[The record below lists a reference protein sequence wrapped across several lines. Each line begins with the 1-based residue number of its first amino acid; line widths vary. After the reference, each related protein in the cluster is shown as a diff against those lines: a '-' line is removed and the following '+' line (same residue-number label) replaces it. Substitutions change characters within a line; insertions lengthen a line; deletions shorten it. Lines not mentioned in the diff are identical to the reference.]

1 MNTLNVIL
9 IVLAAGLVAMGCV
22 KADRVRGWRES
33 FNPSA
38 PELPDS
44 AFVAARVVLF
54 GMAGVAI
61 FSVFQFMTVVADAE
75 WSDDE
80 LNSAVSQATAE
91 LDGTS
96 RFGDIFDDDS
106 GFDEQFATMIEEEV
120 VENGGG
126 GAPQSGVDAGSTASN
141 KPSDADY
148 TVMASGADAAF
159 CVHVVR
165 TRSKDG
171 DYTPPG
177 IAGNPGTVTVP
188 SYDFAVTSR
197 KGEC

>member
-1 MNTLNVIL
+1 MVVLL
-9 IVLAAGLVAMGCV
+9 LVLAAGLVAMGCV
-22 KADRVRGWRES
+22 KADRVRRWRRS

-54 GMAGVAI
+54 GMAGVGI
-61 FSVFQFMTVVADAE
+61 FSAFQFMAVVADAE

-80 LNSAVSQATAE
+80 LSSAVSRAAE
-91 LDGTS
+91 ELNGTS
-96 RFGDIFDDDS
+96 RFGDIFGDDS
-106 GFDEQFATMIEEEV
+106 SFDEESATMIEDEV
-120 VENGGG
+120 VEHGGG
-126 GAPQSGVDAGSTASN
+126 GAPQSGVDAGPAPLN
-141 KPSDADY
+141 KPSGADY
-148 TVMASGADAAF
+148 TVQAAGADAAF

-171 DYTPPG
+171 DYEPPG

-197 KGEC
+197 KGAC

>member
-126 GAPQSGVDAGSTASN
+126 GAPQSGVDSRLHSVEQTLRRRLHGHGLRRRRSLL
-141 KPSDADY
+141 
-148 TVMASGADAAF
+148 
-159 CVHVVR
+159 R
-165 TRSKDG
+165 TRRTHAVEGRGLYAPWDSRQPRHG
-171 DYTPPG
+171 DRPELRLRGDKPQG
-177 IAGNPGTVTVP
+177 
-188 SYDFAVTSR
+188 
-197 KGEC
+197 

>member
-1 MNTLNVIL
+1 MDTLNVIV

-22 KADRVRGWRES
+22 KADRVRGWRRS

-44 AFVAARVVLF
+44 AFIAARVVLF
-54 GMAGVAI
+54 GMAGACL
-61 FSVFQFMTVVADAE
+61 FSAFQFMAVVADAE

-80 LNSAVSQATAE
+80 LASAVSQATAE

-96 RFGDIFDDDS
+96 RFGDIFGDDS
-106 GFDEQFATMIEEEV
+106 GFDEEFATMIEEEV

-126 GAPQSGVDAGSTASN
+126 GAPQSGVDAGPTPSN

-148 TVMASGADAAF
+148 TVKASGADAAF
-159 CVHVVR
+159 CLHVVR

-171 DYTPPG
+171 DYEPPG
-177 IAGNPGTVTVP
+177 IAGNPGSVTVP
-188 SYDFAVTSR
+188 NYDFAVTSR
-197 KGEC
+197 RGEC

>member
-1 MNTLNVIL
+1 MIALVV
-9 IVLAAGLVAMGCV
+9 VLAVGLVAMGCV

-38 PELPDS
+38 PDIPDS

-54 GMAGVAI
+54 GMAGVGVFTA
-61 FSVFQFMTVVADAE
+61 FQFLDVVADAE

-80 LNSAVSQATAE
+80 LAGAVSQATEE

-96 RFGDIFDDDS
+96 RFGDIFGDDS
-106 GFDEQFATMIEEEV
+106 GFDQEIAKMIEEEV
-120 VENGGG
+120 VENGDG
-126 GAPQSGVDAGSTASN
+126 GAPQSGVDAGAAASN
-141 KPSDADY
+141 KPSDAEY
-148 TVMASGADAAF
+148 TVTASGADAAF

-171 DYTPPG
+171 DYEPPG
-177 IAGNPGTVTVP
+177 VAGGPSSVTVP
-188 SYDFAVTSR
+188 EYDFAVTSR
-197 KGEC
+197 EGEC